1 MADHERLRRGGGGLW
16 YGMGWMVRRDNPH
29 APALEENVWHD
40 GALDGTNV
48 SAAAASLL
56 AVHFFL
62 GKQGRESLNLRLLRT
77 DDRGARG
84 GGEQR
89 DARGGAAVGGLVE

>member
-1 MADHERLRRGGGGLW
+1 
-16 YGMGWMVRRDNPH
+16 MVRRDNPH

-48 SAAAASLL
+48 SAAACSLL
-56 AVHFFL
+56 AVHFL
-62 GKQGRESLNLRLLRT
+62 SWETRKRESELAALRT